1 MKILYEYFLFPQ
13 VKAFVELTVAQ
24 SVREGLQHLIRLSGL
39 GAMKPNTIVL
49 GFFDDEVPI
58 DFFQK
63 SSSLEYIDVWPIN
76 LFQPD
81 DNDPFDTTSLF
92 MLQLACILKMLPGWK
107 YLQLRVF
114 LCESDMDNSVPS
126 QIPANRLRLQ
136 NLLQQLRISAVN
148 QLIQE
153 HCKNTTAT
161 FIYLPAPPALESSEE
176 EELVYLQYL
185 HLLTKL
191 TFDLPPTIL
200 VHGVSAVTS
209 TTL

>member
-1 MKILYEYFLFPQ
+1 MN
-13 VKAFVELTVAQ
+13 LTTF
-24 SVREGLQHLIRLSGL
+24 
-39 GAMKPNTIVL
+39 TIKNN
-49 GFFDDEVPI
+49 I
-58 DFFQK
+58 Q
-63 SSSLEYIDVWPIN
+63 
-76 LFQPD
+76 
-81 DNDPFDTTSLF
+81 
-92 MLQLACILKMLPGWK
+92 
-107 YLQLRVF
+107 
-114 LCESDMDNSVPS
+114 
-126 QIPANRLRLQ
+126 
-136 NLLQQLRISAVN
+136 VN

-176 EELVYLQYL
+176 EELIYLQYL

>member
-1 MKILYEYFLFPQ
+1 MSC
-13 VKAFVELTVAQ
+13 AD
-24 SVREGLQHLIRLSGL
+24 IR
-39 GAMKPNTIVL
+39 
-49 GFFDDEVPI
+49 
-58 DFFQK
+58 K
-63 SSSLEYIDVWPIN
+63 SSSIEYIDVWPIN

-92 MLQLACILKMLPGWK
+92 MLQLACILKMVPGWSHK
-107 YLQLRVF
+107 KQL
-114 LCESDMDNSVPS
+114 LTENSVMKT
-126 QIPANRLRLQ
+126 PANESIDYIQR
-136 NLLQQLRISAVN
+136 VN